1 MLDQIKIE
9 GYKSIRSLNLQLRP
23 INILIGSNGVGKSNF
38 ISFFKLV
45 NNIYEQ
51 RLLNYTMQN
60 RAETLLHYGLK
71 HTHEIKGYLKFGD
84 NAYSF
89 CLQPRDNG
97 SMFLERETSW
107 YRSSQFGASNRDE
120 SYIKDSDT
128 YRDKWLRAY
137 LRSYKIYHFHDTA
150 KGSPLRTLSQLN
162 DNRVL
167 REDGGNLPSFLY
179 LLQQK
184 HPKTLK
190 RIELAIRSVMPY
202 FERFDLQ
209 PSQLAPEIE
218 LAWIDST
225 APDKYFSAAD
235 LSDGSIRFIALAT
248 LLLQP
253 MLPKVIIIDEPEL
266 GLHPV
271 AINKLSAMI
280 KAVADKD
287 CQIIISTQSVNL
299 INNFSP
305 EDIITVDR
313 KDGQSIFRRL
323 DPDDLK
329 NWIDDYSMGELWMK
343 SVINGQPSSL

>member
-9 GYKSIRSLNLQLRP
+9 GYKSIRSLDLRLLP

-51 RLLNYTMQN
+51 RLQNYTMQT
-60 RAETLLHYGLK
+60 RAETLLHFGLK

-89 CLQPRDNG
+89 TLQPKDNG
-97 SMFLERETSW
+97 AMFLEIEKSI
-107 YRSSQFGASNRDE
+107 YRNNSYWNSNRDE

-128 YRDKWLRAY
+128 YRDKWLREY
-137 LRSYKIYHFHDTA
+137 LQSYKIYHFHDTA
-150 KGSPLRTLSQLN
+150 KGSPLRTPSPVN
-162 DNRVL
+162 DNRIL
-167 REDGGNLPSFLY
+167 KENGDNLPSFLY
-179 LLQQK
+179 LLQQNY
-184 HPKTLK
+184 PKTLK
-190 RIELAIRSVMPY
+190 RIELMVKSVMPY
-202 FERFDLQ
+202 FERFDLH
-209 PSQLAPEIE
+209 PSQFAPEIE

-280 KAVADKD
+280 KSAAEKG

-299 INNFSP
+299 INNFSA

-313 KDGQSIFRRL
+313 KEGQSIFRRL
-323 DPDDLK
+323 NPDDLK
-329 NWIDDYSMGELWMK
+329 SWIDDYSMGELWMK